1 MPSPVSDNDF
11 AIVMKELLDEYA
23 TLKKSVKPKPSI
35 KTELQRLVP
44 RNNPIYQRM
53 KELNLNANELKR
65 G

>member
-11 AIVMKELLDEYA
+11 AIVMKELLDEYS

-44 RNNPIYQRM
+44 QTDPMAQMLRKY
-53 KELNLNANELKR
+53 NLNQKELKR
-65 G
+65 F